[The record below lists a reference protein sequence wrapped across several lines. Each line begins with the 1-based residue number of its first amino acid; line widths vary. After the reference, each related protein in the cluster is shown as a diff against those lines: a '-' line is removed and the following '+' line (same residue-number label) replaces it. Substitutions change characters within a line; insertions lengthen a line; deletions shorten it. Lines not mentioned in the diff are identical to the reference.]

1 MILIGREDELK
12 QLDSLYSSDKAEFL
26 AIYGR
31 RRVGKSFLI
40 QQFYTKKNSVNFH
53 VTGLKD
59 GTLAEQ
65 IELFTRVIGK
75 TFYEGVELKVKS
87 NWLEV
92 FEQLTDAI
100 NKTAKNKKIILFFD
114 ELPWMATIEAY
125 SSFRSLLESILV
137 IRL

>member
-1 MILIGREDELK
+1 MTLVGRETELK
-12 QLDSLYSSDKAEFL
+12 QLESFYTSKKAEFL

-40 QQFYTKKNSVNFH
+40 QQFCMKKPSINFH

-75 TFYEGVELKVKS
+75 TFYGGVELKNKS
-87 NWLEV
+87 KWLDV

-100 NKTAKNKKIILFFD
+100 NNSKISSAAKCNR
-114 ELPWMATIEAY
+114 M
-125 SSFRSLLESILV
+125 SL
-137 IRL
+137 